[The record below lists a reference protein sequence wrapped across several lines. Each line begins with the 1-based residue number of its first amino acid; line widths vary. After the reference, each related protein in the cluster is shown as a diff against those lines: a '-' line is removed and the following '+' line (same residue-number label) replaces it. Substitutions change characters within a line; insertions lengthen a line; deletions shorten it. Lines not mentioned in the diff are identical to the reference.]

1 MGRILIVDDDVDTS
15 DMMATYLRKAGHQ
28 VRSVPNG
35 REALSAIAERMPD
48 LAILDVRMPEMDGIA
63 FLGVL
68 KCYLRWESL
77 PVILISGYADDP
89 SLARAEQL
97 GVKKTF
103 LKADFRLADLLDA
116 VNQYAPPAG
125 ATVRKDSRARS

>member
-1 MGRILIVDDDVDTS
+1 MGRILIVDDEPDTS

-35 REALSAIAERMPD
+35 REALAAIAERMPD
-48 LAILDVRMPEMDGIA
+48 VAVLDVRMPEMDGIA
-63 FLGVL
+63 FLEVL

-89 SLARAEQL
+89 RLARAAQL

-103 LKADFRLADLLDA
+103 LKADFRLQDLLDT
-116 VNQYAPPAG
+116 VNQYVPQPG
-125 ATVRKDSRARS
+125 AAVSKG